1 MQLGTPTFFLSPPMN
16 PHWAGYSALMQGDGV
31 FADSAMA
38 LIMLKTK
45 LSALIKFT
53 GKNEPMGRVSA
64 FAWRIEYQ
72 KRGLSHAH
80 ILVWTF
86 LDAQDIHDVNQ

>member
-1 MQLGTPTFFLSPPMN
+1 MN

-72 KRGLSHAH
+72 KRGPSHAY